1 MYGFVY
7 ITTNHVNGKQYIGQR
22 KYDKQGKWKEYL
34 GSGIILSRAIEK
46 YGLKNFS
53 KEIIEECKTKK
64 ILNEREIYWI
74 NYYNAVESDNF
85 YNIASGGDG
94 GNTIAGYTDDQR
106 KLLSTKLSNMRKWI
120 VNIGKNNGNS
130 RRVICINTMKVF
142 DTINEASTY
151 YNVDKDAIQQCCSD
165 ANKRKTA
172 GEINGERMIWEYY
185 DENKNYEFVPF
196 KRDYKYKQIL
206 CLDNNIIYNSV
217 HEASKNTGCSIV
229 GIRHC
234 CTGYLKTTKGMHFS
248 YV

>member
-106 KLLSTKLSNMRKWI
+106 KLLSTKLSNMRKGI

-165 ANKRKTA
+165 ENKRKTA

>member
-46 YGLKNFS
+46 YGLENFS

-64 ILNEREIYWI
+64 ILNDREIYWI

-106 KLLSTKLSNMRKWI
+106 NLLSTKLSDMRKGI
-120 VNIGKNNGNS
+120 INIGKNNGNS

-142 DTINEASTY
+142 DTINEASIY

-234 CTGYLKTTKGMHFS
+234 CTGYLKTTKGMHFC

>member
-46 YGLKNFS
+46 YGIKNFS

-106 KLLSTKLSNMRKWI
+106 KLLSTKLSNMRKGI

>member
-46 YGLKNFS
+46 YGLENFS

-64 ILNEREIYWI
+64 ILNDREIYWI

-106 KLLSTKLSNMRKWI
+106 NLLSTKLSDMRKGI
-120 VNIGKNNGNS
+120 INIGKNNGNS

>member
-64 ILNEREIYWI
+64 ILNDREIYWI

-106 KLLSTKLSNMRKWI
+106 NLLSMKLSNTRKGI
-120 VNIGKNNGNS
+120 INIGKNNGNS

-196 KRDYKYKQIL
+196 ERDYKYKQIL

>member
-46 YGLKNFS
+46 YGLENFS

-64 ILNEREIYWI
+64 ILNDREIYWI

-106 KLLSTKLSNMRKWI
+106 NLLSTKLSNMRKGI

-142 DTINEASTY
+142 DTINEASIY

>member
-46 YGLKNFS
+46 YGLENFS

-64 ILNEREIYWI
+64 ILNDREIYWI

-106 KLLSTKLSNMRKWI
+106 NLLSTKLSDMRKGI
-120 VNIGKNNGNS
+120 INIGKNNGNS

-142 DTINEASTY
+142 DTINEASIY

-234 CTGYLKTTKGMHFS
+234 CTWYLKTTKGMHFS

>member
-46 YGLKNFS
+46 YGLENFS

-64 ILNEREIYWI
+64 ILNDREIYWI
-74 NYYNAVESDNF
+74 NYYNAVESDDF

-106 KLLSTKLSNMRKWI
+106 NLLSTKLSDMRKGI
-120 VNIGKNNGNS
+120 INIGKNNGNS

-142 DTINEASTY
+142 DTINEASIY

>member
-46 YGLKNFS
+46 YGLENFS

-64 ILNEREIYWI
+64 ILNDREIYWI

-106 KLLSTKLSNMRKWI
+106 NLLSTKLSNMRKGI

-142 DTINEASTY
+142 DTINEASIY

-172 GEINGERMIWEYY
+172 GEIHGERMIWEYY

>member
-64 ILNEREIYWI
+64 ILNDREIYWI

-94 GNTIAGYTDDQR
+94 GNTIAGYTDD
-106 KLLSTKLSNMRKWI
+106 
-120 VNIGKNNGNS
+120 
-130 RRVICINTMKVF
+130 
-142 DTINEASTY
+142 
-151 YNVDKDAIQQCCSD
+151 
-165 ANKRKTA
+165 
-172 GEINGERMIWEYY
+172 
-185 DENKNYEFVPF
+185 
-196 KRDYKYKQIL
+196 
-206 CLDNNIIYNSV
+206 
-217 HEASKNTGCSIV
+217 
-229 GIRHC
+229 
-234 CTGYLKTTKGMHFS
+234 
-248 YV
+248 

>member
-106 KLLSTKLSNMRKWI
+106 KLLSTKLSNMRKGI

-185 DENKNYEFVPF
+185 DENKNYEFAPF

>member
-106 KLLSTKLSNMRKWI
+106 KLLSTKLSNMRKGI

-142 DTINEASTY
+142 DTINEASIY

>member
-106 KLLSTKLSNMRKWI
+106 KLLSTKLSNMRKGI

-165 ANKRKTA
+165 ANKRKKA

>member
-34 GSGIILSRAIEK
+34 RSGIILSRAIEK

-106 KLLSTKLSNMRKWI
+106 KLLSTKLSNMRKGI

>member
-64 ILNEREIYWI
+64 ILNDREIYWI

-106 KLLSTKLSNMRKWI
+106 NLLSTKLSNMRKGI

-185 DENKNYEFVPF
+185 DENKNYEFTPF

>member
-1 MYGFVY
+1 MYGFIY

-46 YGLKNFS
+46 YGLENFS

-64 ILNEREIYWI
+64 ILNDREIYWI

-106 KLLSTKLSNMRKWI
+106 NLLSTKLSNMRKGI

-130 RRVICINTMKVF
+130 RRVICINTMKIF
-142 DTINEASTY
+142 DTINEASIY

-248 YV
+248 YI

>member
-46 YGLKNFS
+46 YGLENFS

-106 KLLSTKLSNMRKWI
+106 NLLSTKLSDMRKGI
-120 VNIGKNNGNS
+120 INIGKNNGNS

>member
-46 YGLKNFS
+46 YGLENFS

-64 ILNEREIYWI
+64 ILNDREIYWI

-106 KLLSTKLSNMRKWI
+106 NLLSTKLSDMRKGI
-120 VNIGKNNGNS
+120 INIGKNNGNS

-142 DTINEASTY
+142 DTINEASIY

-196 KRDYKYKQIL
+196 KREYKYKQIL

>member
-46 YGLKNFS
+46 YGLENFS

-64 ILNEREIYWI
+64 ILNDREIYWI

-106 KLLSTKLSNMRKWI
+106 NLLSTKLSDMRKGI
-120 VNIGKNNGNS
+120 INIGKNNGNS
-130 RRVICINTMKVF
+130 RRVICINIMKVF
-142 DTINEASTY
+142 DTINEASIY

>member
-64 ILNEREIYWI
+64 ILNDREIYWI

-106 KLLSTKLSNMRKWI
+106 NLLSMKLSNMRKGI

-185 DENKNYEFVPF
+185 DENKNYEFIPF
-196 KRDYKYKQIL
+196 KRDYKHKQIL

>member
-46 YGLKNFS
+46 YGLENFS

-64 ILNEREIYWI
+64 ILNDREIYWI

-106 KLLSTKLSNMRKWI
+106 NLLSTKLSDMRKGI
-120 VNIGKNNGNS
+120 INIGKNNGNS

-142 DTINEASTY
+142 DTINEASIY
-151 YNVDKDAIQQCCSD
+151 DNVDKDAIQQCCSD

>member
-46 YGLKNFS
+46 YGLENFS

-64 ILNEREIYWI
+64 ILNDREIYWI

-106 KLLSTKLSNMRKWI
+106 NLLSTKLSDMRKGI
-120 VNIGKNNGNS
+120 INIGKNNGNS
-130 RRVICINTMKVF
+130 RRVICINTMKIF

>member
-46 YGLKNFS
+46 YGLENFS

-64 ILNEREIYWI
+64 ILNDREIYWI

-106 KLLSTKLSNMRKWI
+106 NLLSTKLSDMRKGI
-120 VNIGKNNGNS
+120 INIGKNNGNS

-142 DTINEASTY
+142 DTINEASIY

-172 GEINGERMIWEYY
+172 GEINSERMIWEYY
-185 DENKNYEFVPF
+185 DENKNYEFTPF
-196 KRDYKYKQIL
+196 KREYKYKQIL

-234 CTGYLKTTKGMHFS
+234 CTGYLKTTKGMHFC

>member
-46 YGLKNFS
+46 YGLENFS

-64 ILNEREIYWI
+64 ILNDREIYWI

-106 KLLSTKLSNMRKWI
+106 NLLSTKLSDMRKGI
-120 VNIGKNNGNS
+120 INIGKNNGNS

-142 DTINEASTY
+142 DTINEASIY
-151 YNVDKDAIQQCCSD
+151 YNVDKDAIQQCCSG

-206 CLDNNIIYNSV
+206 CLDNNIIYKSV

>member
-46 YGLKNFS
+46 YGLENFS

-106 KLLSTKLSNMRKWI
+106 KLLSTKLSNMRKGI

-142 DTINEASTY
+142 DTINEASIY

>member
-46 YGLKNFS
+46 YGLENFS

-64 ILNEREIYWI
+64 ILNDREIYWI

-106 KLLSTKLSNMRKWI
+106 NLLSTKLSDMRKGI
-120 VNIGKNNGNS
+120 INIGKNNGNS

-142 DTINEASTY
+142 DTINEASIY

-196 KRDYKYKQIL
+196 QRDYNYKQIL

-234 CTGYLKTTKGMHFS
+234 CTGYLKTTKGMHFC

>member
-46 YGLKNFS
+46 YGIENFS
-53 KEIIEECKTKK
+53 KEIIAECKTKK
-64 ILNEREIYWI
+64 ILNDREIYWI

-106 KLLSTKLSNMRKWI
+106 NLLSTKLSDMRKGI
-120 VNIGKNNGNS
+120 INIGKNNGNS

-142 DTINEASTY
+142 DTINEASIY

-185 DENKNYEFVPF
+185 DENKNYEFIPF

>member
-46 YGLKNFS
+46 YGLENFS

-106 KLLSTKLSNMRKWI
+106 NLLSTKLSDMRKGI
-120 VNIGKNNGNS
+120 INIGKNNGNS

-142 DTINEASTY
+142 DTINEASIY

-234 CTGYLKTTKGMHFS
+234 CTGYLKTTKGMHFC

>member
-64 ILNEREIYWI
+64 ILNDREIYWI

-106 KLLSTKLSNMRKWI
+106 KLLSTKLSNMRKGI

>member
-46 YGLKNFS
+46 YGLENFS

-64 ILNEREIYWI
+64 ILNDREIYWI

-106 KLLSTKLSNMRKWI
+106 NLLSTKLSDMRKGI
-120 VNIGKNNGNS
+120 INIGKNNGNS

-142 DTINEASTY
+142 DTINEASIY

-172 GEINGERMIWEYY
+172 SEINGERMIWEYY

>member
-46 YGLKNFS
+46 YGLENFS

-64 ILNEREIYWI
+64 ILNDREIYWI

-106 KLLSTKLSNMRKWI
+106 NLLSTKLSNMRKGI

>member
-7 ITTNHVNGKQYIGQR
+7 ITTNHINGKQYIGQR

-46 YGLKNFS
+46 YGLENFS

-64 ILNEREIYWI
+64 ILNDREIYWI

-94 GNTIAGYTDDQR
+94 GNTIAGYTNDQ
-106 KLLSTKLSNMRKWI
+106 KNLLSTKLSDMRKGI
-120 VNIGKNNGNS
+120 INIGKNNGNS

-142 DTINEASTY
+142 DTINEASIY

>member
-64 ILNEREIYWI
+64 ILNDREIYWI

-106 KLLSTKLSNMRKWI
+106 NLLSTKLSNTRKGI
-120 VNIGKNNGNS
+120 INIGKNNGNS

-142 DTINEASTY
+142 DTINEASIY

>member
-46 YGLKNFS
+46 YGLENFS

-64 ILNEREIYWI
+64 ILNDREIYWI

-106 KLLSTKLSNMRKWI
+106 NLLSTKLSDMRKGI
-120 VNIGKNNGNS
+120 INIGKNNGNS

-142 DTINEASTY
+142 DTINEASIY

>member
-106 KLLSTKLSNMRKWI
+106 NLLSMKLSNMRKGI

-185 DENKNYEFVPF
+185 DENKNYEFIPF
-196 KRDYKYKQIL
+196 KRDYKHKQIL

>member
-46 YGLKNFS
+46 YGLENFS

-64 ILNEREIYWI
+64 ILNDREIYWI

-106 KLLSTKLSNMRKWI
+106 NLLSTKLSDMRKGI
-120 VNIGKNNGNS
+120 INIGKNNGNS

-142 DTINEASTY
+142 DTINEASIY

-185 DENKNYEFVPF
+185 DENKNYEFIPF

>member
-46 YGLKNFS
+46 YGLENFS

-106 KLLSTKLSNMRKWI
+106 NLLSTKLSDMRKGI